1 MATND
6 FLPFATG
13 GSANVLTQ
21 AQWAALSA
29 LTNGFQ
35 SGVADSKSLNKAWRQ
50 SSIMSAVLAQFIVNQ
65 TGQNATDDGTTATL
79 ITNLLAAVKASS
91 NAVVGTSR
99 NLAMTITT
107 ASASATLTADEII
120 VESALGGLTYKL
132 ASFSKTVNISTT
144 GAGGM
149 DTGSPPANGFVALY
163 AIYNPTTQTAA
174 LLATNATSSAAPNV
188 YGGSNMPSG
197 YTASALVSVWPTGS
211 SLLSA
216 GYQYDR
222 RVYRINTIL
231 SSNTT
236 AGSASYASLNIS
248 AAVPLNAKYCT
259 GSFSLVNS
267 TAGATNNIGLAGEPT
282 NLAGLQNA
290 SAISTSI
297 GMPFGDVPL
306 ITPQTIYWTAF
317 TSAGTLSYTATVRSY
332 TF

>member
-1 MATND
+1 M
-6 FLPFATG
+6 FATD
-13 GSANVLTQ
+13 Q
-21 AQWAALSA
+21 ATASSTLPTPTAAGTA
-29 LTNGFQ
+29 GYFTNGNPS
-35 SGVADSKSLNKAWRQ
+35 SGVAATILDADWLNMVQQELLNVVSAGGLTPSK
-50 SSIMSAVLAQFIVNQ
+50 
-65 TGQNATDDGTTATL
+65 TTYTQIRDAIKQL
-79 ITNLLAAVKASS
+79 ILGGAGVAP
-91 NAVVGTSR
+91 VVGTSR
-99 NLAMTITT
+99 NLAMTIAT

-149 DTGSPPANGFVALY
+149 DTGSAPATGFVALY

-211 SLLSA
+211 SILSA

-267 TAGATNNIGLAGEPT
+267 TAGATNNIGLAGEST

-317 TSAGTLSYTATVRSY
+317 TSSGTLSYTAVVRSY